1 MTIIGILGGTFDPIH
16 HGHLRLAL
24 EMSERLGL
32 EKTHLIVS
40 ANPPHRQI
48 PQTPA
53 DMRFEM
59 VKLAIENEKKL
70 IADNRE
76 IKRKRPS
83 YTVETLLEIR
93 KEFGE
98 DISLCLILGM
108 DAFLGLPTWFEWE
121 KLLELAHLIVTQRP
135 EINQHFSE
143 PLQHLLEKH
152 QIDNKSKLKEKSKG
166 YILFEAVP
174 MLNISATQIRQCFLE
189 KKNPHYLLPESVLTF
204 ISQQGLYNAC

>member
-1 MTIIGILGGTFDPIH
+1 MIGILGGTFDPIH

-32 EKTHLIVS
+32 EKVHLIVS
-40 ANPPHRQI
+40 AKPPHRQT
-48 PQTPA
+48 PRTPA
-53 DMRFEM
+53 EMRFEM
-59 VKLAIENEKKL
+59 VKLAIKNEKTL
-70 IADNRE
+70 IADDRE
-76 IKRKRPS
+76 MRRIRPS
-83 YTVETLLEIR
+83 YTVETLLEMREEI
-93 KEFGE
+93 GE
-98 DISLCLILGM
+98 NKSLCLILGM

-121 KLLELAHLIVTQRP
+121 KLLELTHLVITQRP
-135 EINQHFSE
+135 EINQCFSE
-143 PLQHLLEKH
+143 PLQKLLQKH
-152 QIDNKSKLKEKSKG
+152 QIENKLKLQEKSKG

>member
-1 MTIIGILGGTFDPIH
+1 MIGILGGTFDPIH

-32 EKTHLIVS
+32 EKVHLIVS
-40 ANPPHRQI
+40 AKPPHRQT

-53 DMRFEM
+53 EMRFEM
-59 VKLAIENEKKL
+59 VKLAIQHEKTL
-70 IADNRE
+70 IADDRE
-76 IKRKRPS
+76 MRRTQPS
-83 YTVETLLEIR
+83 YTVETLLEVREEI
-93 KEFGE
+93 GE
-98 DISLCLILGM
+98 NKPLCLILGM

-121 KLLELAHLIVTQRP
+121 KLLELTHLVITQRP
-135 EINQHFSE
+135 EINQQFSE
-143 PLQHLLEKH
+143 PLQKLLQKH
-152 QIDNKSKLKEKSKG
+152 QIENKLKLQEKSKG

>member
-1 MTIIGILGGTFDPIH
+1 MIGILGGTFDPIH

-24 EMSERLGL
+24 EMLERLGL
-32 EKTHLIVS
+32 ENVHLIVS
-40 ANPPHRQI
+40 ANPPHRQT

-53 DMRFEM
+53 EIRFEM
-59 VKLAIENEKKL
+59 VKLAIENEKNL
-70 IADNRE
+70 IADDRE

-83 YTVETLLEIR
+83 YTVETLLEFR
-93 KEFGE
+93 KELGQ
-98 DISLCLILGM
+98 DRPLCLILGM

-121 KLLELAHLIVTQRP
+121 KLIELAHLVITQRP

-143 PLQHLLEKH
+143 PLQNLLEKH
-152 QIDNKSKLKEKSKG
+152 QIDDKSKLKEKSKG
-166 YILFEAVP
+166 CILFEPVP
-174 MLNISATQIRQCFLE
+174 MLNISATYIRQGFLE